1 MTKKI
6 LQLSSIISKVSENYI
21 ATPFGEETMIMN
33 MKSGDYINLNQ
44 IGTSI
49 WNLLETPSS
58 IESICLK
65 LIEKFDVD
73 SKTCQEH
80 VIDYLQQLIE
90 QGIIEI
96 K

>member
-1 MTKKI
+1 MTKKT